1 MRRLGKTRKAPK
13 RQERHADPQISSA
26 CSAALSSTDTK
37 EARCV
42 SQEQTQEGE
51 GKVETESLRRRH
63 GGGEGKEGTQPPYL
77 LGGLLD
83 ELLDEHGWPIDP
95 SARRRRG
102 TVSKRSRASGQPPTK
117 GSQLAKISDSFLH
130 WSRKRQL
137 QPRDQRGRPGRNR
150 RRRQGRERR

>member
-95 SARRRRG
+95 SAVQTRHDAQAQQG
-102 TVSKRSRASGQPPTK
+102 NPPDEGITVGQDQSLLSSPEEEA
-117 GSQLAKISDSFLH
+117 GLRVVASFLFR
-130 WSRKRQL
+130 SGIGG
-137 QPRDQRGRPGRNR
+137 D
-150 RRRQGRERR
+150 

>member
-1 MRRLGKTRKAPK
+1 
-13 RQERHADPQISSA
+13 
-26 CSAALSSTDTK
+26 LSSTDTK

-63 GGGEGKEGTQPPYL
+63 GGGEGKEEGTQPLYL

-95 SARRRRG
+95 SAVQTRHDAQAQQG
-102 TVSKRSRASGQPPTK
+102 NPPDEGITVGQDQSLLSSPEEEAGLRAV
-117 GSQLAKISDSFLH
+117 ASFLFR
-130 WSRKRQL
+130 S
-137 QPRDQRGRPGRNR
+137 GIG
-150 RRRQGRERR
+150 GG

>member
-63 GGGEGKEGTQPPYL
+63 GGGEGKEEGTQPPYL

-95 SARRRRG
+95 SAAQMRYG
-102 TVSKRSRASGQPPTK
+102 VQAQQGNPPTK